1 MTDEEREVLKG
12 ATVKGNYLMY
22 RDRPLVREGNT
33 IIYGNMD
40 DEYVLQLIIMNE
52 KEFRDKTVPDKII
65 IQIMKTDK
73 ELSDGE
79 RIVKQELKS
88 GFAEAFELGVV
99 WLERL
104 IGD

>member
-1 MTDEEREVLKG
+1 MSEETKEILRG
-12 ATVKGNYLMY
+12 ATVDGKFLMY
-22 RDRPLVREGNT
+22 KDRPLVREGNT
-33 IIYGNMD
+33 IIYGNVD
-40 DEYVLQLIIMNE
+40 DEYVLQLIIMTE
-52 KEFRDKTVPDKII
+52 KEYKGTMVPDKII

-79 RIVKQELKS
+79 KIVKQELKS
-88 GFAEAFELGVV
+88 GLAESFELGLI